1 MRLYELTGAYAAL
14 QAAAEEGED
23 VSAQLAELD
32 DALEVKGARLAG
44 LLRGMRLE
52 IEAYKQEEDRLSER
66 RKTLER
72 NVEKIRD
79 YVRTSMLTANIR
91 QIKAGTFSITISEG
105 PARVVVTDISAVPD
119 AYVHVKFE
127 VDKRAVLAAYKQDGE
142 LIPGTEVETGTTLR
156 IR

>member
-1 MRLYELTGAYAAL
+1 MKLYELTGAYAAL

-44 LLRGMRLE
+44 LLRGLRLE
-52 IEAYKQEEDRLSER
+52 AEAYKAEEDRLAER

-72 NVEKIRD
+72 NVERIRE
-79 YVRTSMLTANIR
+79 YVRASMITANLR
-91 QIKAGTFSITISEG
+91 QIKAGTFSITLSDG
-105 PARVVVTDISAVPD
+105 PPKVNVTDISLVPD
-119 AYVHVKFE
+119 AYIHVKYE
-127 VDKRAVLAAYKQDGE
+127 VDKRGVLLAYKQDGE
-142 LIPGTEVETGTTLR
+142 LIPGTEIESGTTLR